1 MLYIWISRIVNTIYF
16 PSLSG
21 LDVDIYLLAL
31 LSGSVPVLV
40 VTQLSHVLYQTQ
52 KVTPGNLVVVE
63 EI

>member
-21 LDVDIYLLAL
+21 LEVDICLLEL
-31 LSGSVPVLV
+31 LSGSVLHLWLRSLP
-40 VTQLSHVLYQTQ
+40 VLYQTQ
-52 KVTPGNLVVVE
+52 KATPGNLVVVE